1 LKDIL
6 KNNKNILRIKQ
17 WFKGAC
23 VAPNDVVR
31 PIEQTNLLPFHGKI
45 VWKIP
50 KLVNITIFS
59 IGHT

>member
-50 KLVNITIFS
+50 KL
-59 IGHT
+59 